1 MQDVARAI
9 VEQPMTTAARKL
21 AIVQIQM
28 ASWRAAAW
36 TQPISLLTAVDAVLA
51 DDLELLLDA
60 VDDDADLFA
69 RDPSVRRAGYPRGL
83 LEEMFAGAW
92 AA

>member
-36 TQPISLLTAVDAVLA
+36 TQPISLLTAVDAILA

>member
-1 MQDVARAI
+1 MQNMPAPI
-9 VEQPMTTAARKL
+9 IEPMANAAGKL
-21 AIVQIQM
+21 AVAHVQVRSQG
-28 ASWRAAAW
+28 RALRTA
-36 TQPISLLTAVDAVLA
+36 PVGLRPAVDAVLA

-60 VDDDADLFA
+60 VDDNGDSLS

>member
-36 TQPISLLTAVDAVLA
+36 TQPISLLTAVDAPLP

-60 VDDDADLFA
+60 VDDNGDGLS